1 MDAAELLFAHG
12 DYRIANNRAYYSIFR
27 SMRSVLT
34 FDSFDTKKHSGVIAE
49 FRKRYIKEGIFPVEL
64 SAMIGSAFT
73 IRNASD
79 YDDMFIASKSDTEQ
93 QIKNAKRIYE
103 EVEVYVKKMLDDS
116 NQKERKEAF
125 AQLEQLRKTG
135 TVSDDEVESNAYK
148 EEKYTL

>member
-1 MDAAELLFAHG
+1 MPQNCCLNTEIIG
-12 DYRIANNRAYYSIFR
+12 IANNRAYYSIFH

-103 EVEVYVKKMLDDS
+103 EVEIYVKKGLMTSSKIWGKKL
-116 NQKERKEAF
+116 
-125 AQLEQLRKTG
+125 
-135 TVSDDEVESNAYK
+135 VSK
-148 EEKYTL
+148 WCPLL